1 MADQG
6 SEGLLS
12 PFLRNRRL
20 KAAKPYISGKV
31 LDVGCGAGHLADY
44 VEDALYVGVD
54 IDAES
59 LQTAR
64 LKHPHHNF
72 LSELPPIGHVFNTVV
87 ALAVIEHSPDPLHF
101 LKELSGRLCPGP
113 EGRIICTTPHP
124 SAGWIHKAGA
134 SIRLFSWHASEEHK
148 RLLGRSDFEDMARE
162 CGLGIAQYRRFLLGV
177 NQLCILGRL

>member
-1 MADQG
+1 M
-6 SEGLLS
+6 S
-12 PFLRNRRL
+12 
-20 KAAKPYISGKV
+20 AAVPDTWLIMSR
-31 LDVGCGAGHLADY
+31 A
-44 VEDALYVGVD
+44 ALYVGVD

-64 LKHPHHNF
+64 LRHPHHNF
-72 LSELPPIGHVFNTVV
+72 LSELPPVGNVFNTVV
-87 ALAVIEHSPDPLHF
+87 ALASIEHSPDPLHF

-113 EGRIICTTPHP
+113 ESRIICTTPHP

-134 SIRLFSWHASEEHK
+134 SIGLFSRQANEEHE

-162 CGLGIAQYRRFLLGV
+162 CGLGIAQYGRFLLGV